1 MHKFLYM
8 NLFKYVFLV
17 TILLLIGCGE
27 KSGSGNNKKEGGV
40 ASTSNSAA
48 NMDLTG
54 RKFLLDG
61 TASVLPEAG
70 GLDFIT
76 FENNEV
82 ANLKTGDIVESMNI
96 MRSNDTLYLTGSQ
109 TGSKRMFVISSA
121 GVLLSPDGSKWL
133 LQ

>member
-1 MHKFLYM
+1 
-8 NLFKYVFLV
+8 
-17 TILLLIGCGE
+17 
-27 KSGSGNNKKEGGV
+27 
-40 ASTSNSAA
+40 
-48 NMDLTG
+48 MDLTAK
-54 RKFLLDG
+54 KFLLDG

-109 TGSKRMFVISSA
+109 TGSKRMFIISSA

>member
-1 MHKFLYM
+1 M
-8 NLFKYVFLV
+8 
-17 TILLLIGCGE
+17 TIVVMLGCGE
-27 KSGSGNNKKEGGV
+27 KSVSGNNKKEGMDTK
-40 ASTSNSAA
+40 ASNSA
-48 NMDLTG
+48 MSIDLTG
-54 RKFLLDG
+54 KKFLLDG

-76 FENNEV
+76 FDNNEV

>member
-1 MHKFLYM
+1 MSF
-8 NLFKYVFLV
+8 
-17 TILLLIGCGE
+17 LIG
-27 KSGSGNNKKEGGV
+27 GG

-48 NMDLTG
+48 NMDLTAK
-54 RKFLLDG
+54 KFLLDG

-109 TGSKRMFVISSA
+109 TGSKRMFIISSA